1 MPDNPP
7 HLEDTT
13 RHDTRLFAVFHDEA
27 AADRASAALVERG
40 ITAERADAH
49 EVRDELRAEMKE
61 ETEGLALGPGL
72 PAHTKEMLVGAV
84 PFTAAMSVLGAVLFS
99 GLAFLITI
107 PNVGF
112 GQRVIWFAVI
122 GAVTFA
128 TGAWFVGGI
137 VGSRMSNTI
146 PAAQRGVT
154 LVVHDG
160 SQATADLLA
169 GHDPIRVDR
178 HDPDGDTTTVLTEDQ
193 LHEDLLARRA
203 GAQLTGTDRAD
214 D

>member
-1 MPDNPP
+1 MPSNSN
-7 HLEDTT
+7 LEDPGRSSTQ
-13 RHDTRLFAVFHDEA
+13 LLAVFSDDDAAERAREA
-27 AADRASAALVERG
+27 LAERG
-40 ITAERADAH
+40 VTAERADAG

-61 ETEGLALGPGL
+61 ETEGLAVGPGL
-72 PAHTKEMLVGAV
+72 PAHTKEMLLGSV
-84 PFTAAMSVLGAVLFS
+84 PFTAAMAVLGAVLFS

-107 PNVGF
+107 PNVSF

-178 HDPDGDTTTVLTEDQ
+178 HDPGGHSTTVLTEDQ

-203 GAQLTGTDRAD
+203 GAQLSGTDRAD